1 MKQRFQPRA
10 SASGTSVPQKRARGF
25 SLIEAVIAMAILSVG
40 LLGIAT
46 MFSTGYSDVASGG
59 QTTVAVG
66 IARQIMEDI
75 RLLPAQSAFMNV
87 YNLNGV
93 DTTLANML
101 PTNNPELSIARKFR
115 YLMAGTASQATW
127 GITSTMISAWG
138 AQPNITGTAFG
149 GQGTIGVADVGA
161 TANTLAQ
168 VTVTVTLPGRPPV
181 VLSSLIGRL

>member
-1 MKQRFQPRA
+1 MKQRFQPGV

-25 SLIEAVIAMAILSVG
+25 SLIELILAMTILSVG

-59 QTTVAVG
+59 RTTVAVG

-75 RLLPAQSAFMNV
+75 RLLPTQSTFMNV

-93 DTTLANML
+93 NTTLANTL
-101 PTNNPELSIARKFR
+101 PANDPELKIARKFR

-127 GITSTMISAWG
+127 GITSTMISGWG

-149 GQGTIGVADVGA
+149 GQGIISVADVGA

-168 VTVTVTLPGRPPV
+168 VTVTVTLPGRPAV